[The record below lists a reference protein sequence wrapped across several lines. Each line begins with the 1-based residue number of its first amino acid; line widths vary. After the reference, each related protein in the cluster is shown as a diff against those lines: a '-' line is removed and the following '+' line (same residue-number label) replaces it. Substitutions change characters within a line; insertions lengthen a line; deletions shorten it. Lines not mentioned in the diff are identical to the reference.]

1 MSPEL
6 ARSLLLRSGRLVNC
20 YGLTEGTIFQSFEEL
35 TLPTSP
41 SGSSR
46 DAAGSALALPDV
58 SCGRPCYSAADDAKC
73 AVLLLR
79 VREGAALPSVADSEA
94 EQEGDDDDD
103 DETRRAKAVCRN
115 LPLEVVSGPGSIGQI
130 AFGGSCLPR
139 QGYHNAPELNERKFV
154 PDPRPSLESPL
165 PGTAPTEADVRSGSL
180 MLSGDLG
187 CWRPDGKLQV
197 LGRGDMR
204 RYAEICG
211 DMERYGEIW
220 GDMGR
225 YGEIW
230 GDMGCRCSA
239 AWTAWSRS

>member
-79 VREGAALPSVADSEA
+79 VR
-94 EQEGDDDDD
+94 
-103 DETRRAKAVCRN
+103 
-115 LPLEVVSGPGSIGQI
+115 
-130 AFGGSCLPR
+130 
-139 QGYHNAPELNERKFV
+139 
-154 PDPRPSLESPL
+154 
-165 PGTAPTEADVRSGSL
+165 
-180 MLSGDLG
+180 
-187 CWRPDGKLQV
+187 
-197 LGRGDMR
+197 
-204 RYAEICG
+204 
-211 DMERYGEIW
+211 
-220 GDMGR
+220 
-225 YGEIW
+225 
-230 GDMGCRCSA
+230 
-239 AWTAWSRS
+239 SR